1 MKVFGAQRAIDAE
14 LDTLEQ
20 EAQAVSETL
29 VKSDK
34 SSITYAVYLTLR
46 ICLLLLKER
55 KAKR

>member
-1 MKVFGAQRAIDAE
+1 MKVLGAQRAIDAE
-14 LDTLEQ
+14 LDALEP
-20 EAQAVSETL
+20 EAQAVSEIL

-34 SSITYAVYLTLR
+34 SSIAYAVYLALR